1 MNSRK
6 KVMLL
11 NNIPALLSAALM
23 GLSRLSGSFEMI
35 IIGRLLAGV
44 CGGKFAFLHMG
55 FNTWESSG

>member
-1 MNSRK
+1 
-6 KVMLL
+6 MLL
-11 NNIPALLSAALM
+11 NNIPALLSASLM

-44 CGGKFAFLHMG
+44 CGGKFAFLLMG